1 MGSRIAPTPRPILS
15 MSLQPIIPWRVALQQ
30 SPTPLHRLS
39 TMLKEKQRL
48 EKTITLNGNC
58 VIRRLSHSRG
68 SPHRTDF
75 ASNAQWVI
83 WADLYPSAGCLN
95 RHDTDR
101 AAGESPMHGK
111 LSGRGKE
118 RHNGFVVDGTG
129 LAAAN
134 LSSAER
140 KRNSFTAHRK
150 PWHAGQG
157 EERKCLFCGQ
167 STGLWRL
174 PCEVRQA
181 FVHAW

>member
-1 MGSRIAPTPRPILS
+1 MRKSPAGELGLVPHLTILS
-15 MSLQPIIPWRVALQQ
+15 QLHTEASGSIFAHFQIEQSGSMMPQP
-30 SPTPLHRLS
+30 
-39 TMLKEKQRL
+39 
-48 EKTITLNGNC
+48 
-58 VIRRLSHSRG
+58 HSG
-68 SPHRTDF
+68 PPF

-83 WADLYPSAGCLN
+83 WADLYPSAACLN

-101 AAGESPMHGK
+101 AAGESPKHGK
-111 LSGRGKE
+111 LSRRGKK

-140 KRNSFTAHRK
+140 KRNSVTAHRK

-157 EERKCLFCGQ
+157 EERKCLSCGQ